1 MSDTNF
7 DYQTRLDALD
17 LIVRSL
23 LSTLSPEQ
31 LEKFMA
37 INSATLK
44 AFRESPNLNFDQES
58 QAENIA
64 AAAEAML
71 DHLHD

>member
-31 LEKFMA
+31 LEKFTV

-44 AFRESPNLNFDQES
+44 AFRNSPNLNFEQAS
-58 QAENIA
+58 QAERIA
-64 AAAEAML
+64 SAAEAML